1 MGSPKYIYFMSSDI
15 SVHQTH
21 QAQHFKH
28 AQFSL
33 FLLCLSKF
41 ENKRQNMKLFIN
53 PDHNHVKK
61 KKKNWKKTS
70 QNVNSDCLGW

>member
-61 KKKNWKKTS
+61 KKKTGRKHLKM
-70 QNVNSDCLGW
+70 